1 MLFLLSSPKTLSFSR
16 RPPNLSQKNDDPGL
30 AHRWIVV
37 KFEHHVRNPI
47 TKRNT
52 PRIVA
57 FSFPAETQSYLGTKH
72 QSHQYYLEKAE
83 KARRQRLSSSSASA
97 KSAQARQ
104 GYDEEADVINPNPL
118 EALLDFCHLA
128 LF

>member
-30 AHRWIVV
+30 VHCWIVV

-57 FSFPAETQSYLGTKH
+57 FSFPAETQSYLGILSE
-72 QSHQYYLEKAE
+72 QIEEKNWKNLRE
-83 KARRQRLSSSSASA
+83 
-97 KSAQARQ
+97 
-104 GYDEEADVINPNPL
+104 PL
-118 EALLDFCHLA
+118 EMLLSLA
-128 LF
+128 EDT